1 MPDELKQLVVGSG
14 QQPPQKKNCS
24 YFGVCGCGNDKGN
37 KQTNCQHLK
46 TSLFAQGTKN
56 ALYQPNSRETGAFK
70 PQLGVTFDFISW
82 FVFPSKVKHPKNK
95 TKKKKKQPNNGK
107 TTTTTKKNDGEEVR
121 RPCLRPS
128 PHELRFVSFFLLN
141 LFPPHRGLCP
151 ALRATRPVVTIGR
164 WIS

>member
-1 MPDELKQLVVGSG
+1 MCKEGNTDIMPDELKQLVVGSG

-24 YFGVCGCGNDKGN
+24 YFGVCGCGNDLGN

-95 TKKKKKQPNNGK
+95 TTKKKTTKQRQNNNNKKKKK
-107 TTTTTKKNDGEEVR
+107 TMER
-121 RPCLRPS
+121 RYG
-128 PHELRFVSFFLLN
+128 
-141 LFPPHRGLCP
+141 GL
-151 ALRATRPVVTIGR
+151 V
-164 WIS
+164 